1 MQNCVDCK
9 NLDLVIVKVCTMS
22 AVASDIIYSSVL
34 ASDMLEQIF
43 VQLMAEHVLTGSD
56 LNPKFVFAN
65 AAHLV
70 RF

>member
-22 AVASDIIYSSVL
+22 VASDIIYSSVL

-56 LNPKFVFAN
+56 LNPKFEFAN

>member
-1 MQNCVDCK
+1 
-9 NLDLVIVKVCTMS
+9 MS
-22 AVASDIIYSSVL
+22 VVAADIIYSSVL
-34 ASDMLEQIF
+34 ASDIVEQIF

-56 LNPKFVFAN
+56 LNPKFEFAN